1 MFSKLDFQ
9 NVREAD
15 ALMHFLRTD
24 HPIRMVI
31 ATDVPYFNL
40 ETLVLAQQV
49 DWEALSTIEIDQVVY
64 DAANGRSPDYSEEK
78 LRSADFVLMKWPVAM
93 PPADEFSNRFV
104 SRFLRTAQACG
115 RLVTDHP
122 GPPISCDGS
131 GFFAPGHIHLQML
144 RGSSGTI

>member
-49 DWEALSTIEIDQVVY
+49 DWEALSTIEIDQVVTTLRMVAPRTTRRRSC
-64 DAANGRSPDYSEEK
+64 AAQTLS
-78 LRSADFVLMKWPVAM
+78 
-93 PPADEFSNRFV
+93 
-104 SRFLRTAQACG
+104 
-115 RLVTDHP
+115 
-122 GPPISCDGS
+122 
-131 GFFAPGHIHLQML
+131 
-144 RGSSGTI
+144 